1 VQVLGSRSGGLEGET
16 CHMSSGMIDDLHF
29 SILLYPQSAH
39 NDIVDATIDISPAVT
54 FVPSRKIEHIRIILQ
69 KFYSQTY
76 FGNSM
81 VTVPFGFTS
90 TLLPQNLIFGLI
102 VP

>member
-54 FVPSRKIEHIRIILQ
+54 FVPSGKYLILAYFSQKIYI
-69 KFYSQTY
+69 
-76 FGNSM
+76 
-81 VTVPFGFTS
+81 
-90 TLLPQNLIFGLI
+90 
-102 VP
+102 